1 MHIQADRKALMS
13 RIKRLQGQV
22 EAIRKT
28 VDEGRDEDS
37 YAVLHLMMSARG
49 AVDGLIRLFI
59 EGHVREH
66 LVGVADKKEREK
78 AGEELIKSL
87 QAFL

>member
-1 MHIQADRKALMS
+1 MHIHSDRKALLS
-13 RIKRLQGQV
+13 RVKRLQGQI
-22 EAIRKT
+22 EAIRTT
-28 VDEGRDEDS
+28 VAEGKDDDS

-49 AVDGLIRLFI
+49 AMDGLIRLFI

-78 AGEELIKSL
+78 AGVELIKSL